1 MKRKTRALAAAAL
14 CGMLTLGG
22 CSRIIF
28 PFLAQLFPK
37 KKVAAQFTLPKKK
50 RILVFPDDLKQ
61 PVSYPPIKRALVE
74 KLNALLL
81 EKKLAA
87 EVIDYGKLDDLRG
100 SDPDFN
106 LRHVPT
112 IGKRLGAD
120 LVIYAN
126 IQEFRLKDTP
136 VDTLWRGRFAVR
148 VKVVDSQT
156 GRIWPDESAG
166 HPVAV
171 SEPDTVNASESYGI
185 QLSKALAERLAVEI
199 AGLFHTR
206 WVDRT
211 QLPPPSEEFQTP

>member
-1 MKRKTRALAAAAL
+1 VKHRTRALAAAAL
-14 CGMLTLGG
+14 CGMLTCGG
-22 CSRIIF
+22 CGRIIG

-37 KKVAAQFTLPKKK
+37 KRVAAQFTLPKKK
-50 RILVFPDDLKQ
+50 CILVFPDDLKR

-87 EVIDYGKLDDLRG
+87 EVVSYDKLEDLRG

-120 LVIYAN
+120 LVIYAS
-126 IQEFRLKDTP
+126 IREFKLKDTP
-136 VDTLWRGRFAVR
+136 VDTLWRGRFAVQ
-148 VKVVDSQT
+148 VKVVDSRT
-156 GRIWPDESAG
+156 GRLWPDTSGG

-171 SEPDTVNASESYGI
+171 AEPDTVNASESYGI
-185 QLSKALAERLAVEI
+185 QLSKALAERLAGEI
-199 AGLFHTR
+199 AGLFHAR